1 MTGKGGTVETTWR
14 YVQQIEEGLEGLKK
28 SLNLKEPPE
37 VRWARQMLSVL
48 DELEKRGGVVLRE
61 EFLEIGESFGYQRQG
76 MAGFYQ
82 GLVVRDGGAT
92 RITNEGKSRLAALRR
107 AGYKKLK
114 PTNPPGS

>member
-1 MTGKGGTVETTWR
+1 MEQTVWR
-14 YVQQIEEGLEGLKK
+14 YVEQIEDGLAGLKK

-37 VRWARQMLSVL
+37 VRWSRQMLSVL
-48 DELEKRGGVVLRE
+48 DELDTRGGVVLRE

-92 RITNEGKSRLAALRR
+92 RITNEGKSRLAALRK
-107 AGYKKLK
+107 AGYKKL
-114 PTNPPGS
+114 PPSNK